1 MLIWQRFAV
10 LTIIGTVVAA
20 LPAAAIAQDEVV
32 VVTVAG
38 DGLTQDEAVRDAQRK
53 ALEQGAAVEISSHS
67 QVENFEL
74 IRDSIY
80 ARADGIIEDFK
91 ILGCSEGVGGVVRCE
106 IRASVS
112 KSAVASSWGAVQNVL
127 DQIGRPGIAIYI
139 LERID
144 GTLQDSSILESR
156 LENRLLERGFKVLAG
171 QQLRALMEKESAD
184 ASAEGNVARIQA
196 IAKDFGAQIFIEG
209 TSQANAAGVKVL
221 AGQQTAMYNADAMIK
236 MFYTDT
242 AQLIASEPLPTSRG
256 GARGYYTHSPQA
268 GKKAIDN
275 AGEELVE
282 NLYYNA
288 MRNWATQIS
297 YGGELE
303 LEIQGLKPVQVLLV
317 KKKLME
323 IDNVERVNTDRTKDL
338 TKFRIRAKMTAE
350 DLTMYLIGED
360 WAELIDPNSL
370 DWKTNR
376 IQAKAP
382 GT

>member
-20 LPAAAIAQDEVV
+20 LPAAAIAQDDVV

-38 DGLTQDEAVRDAQRK
+38 DGLTQDQAVRDAQRK
-53 ALEQGAAVEISSHS
+53 ALEEGAGVEISAYS
-67 QVENFEL
+67 QVENYEL

-80 ARADGIIEDFK
+80 ARADGVIEDFK
-91 ILGCSEGVGGVVRCE
+91 ILGCTEGVGGVRCE

-144 GTLQDSSILESR
+144 GTIQDSSILESR
-156 LENRLLERGFKVLAG
+156 LENRLLEKGFKVLAG